1 MKIHFER
8 AGNQYVAHSLTI
20 AFVQHYTFAFF
31 VQKNVIVKVK
41 AVVQKEILSKT
52 ELQKWHCCRRSKKI
66 QLMIIVE
73 QEESHM
79 ISSNFMASTF

>member
-1 MKIHFER
+1 MLHTALLLHLFNIILLP
-8 AGNQYVAHSLTI
+8 SLCK
-20 AFVQHYTFAFF
+20 
-31 VQKNVIVKVK
+31 KNVIVKVK